1 MKSIIKRDARKRSI
15 KMLGFALLLLN
26 LLLLS
31 NENLEM
37 RTGYI
42 QLQEFIIQRVHIY
55 SGAKSPLKTNLLMHI
70 RNPHKAKP
78 LEFRVQW
85 RRPRRKRAVKGI

>member
-1 MKSIIKRDARKRSI
+1 MKSIIKRDARKCSI
-15 KMLGFALLLLN
+15 KMLAFALLLLN

-37 RTGYI
+37 RTEYI
-42 QLQEFIIQRVHIY
+42 QLQECIIQRVHIY
-55 SGAKSPLKTNLLMHI
+55 SGAKSPLKTNLHMHI

-78 LEFRVQW
+78 LEFRVQC
-85 RRPRRKRAVKGI
+85 RRPRWKRAVKGI